1 MAAALGALGAGV
13 AAAFGSGWAAG
24 LATAFLG
31 FRCATGS
38 TAGTVDVGSAADLAV
53 AALGATGFATA
64 GLAAAAFAFDGD
76 GVPPDTFGFG
86 KAAGLAVAAF
96 GFGGATRF
104 AAAAFDLACF
114 AVAGFTTAGFV
125 AAGFLAPG
133 FLPAGFAATMS
144 LGGAELEA
152 ARTSEASGDAA
163 FDVAFTVSSLG
174 PSLGSA
180 CSALGRRG

>member
-1 MAAALGALGAGV
+1 MSLTL
-13 AAAFGSGWAAG
+13 AFERERDAV
-24 LATAFLG
+24 L
-31 FRCATGS
+31 RCAL
-38 TAGTVDVGSAADLAV
+38 DDAV
-53 AALGATGFATA
+53 HLH
-64 GLAAAAFAFDGD
+64 
-76 GVPPDTFGFG
+76 
-86 KAAGLAVAAF
+86 
-96 GFGGATRF
+96 
-104 AAAAFDLACF
+104 AAFDLACF

-163 FDVAFTVSSLG
+163 FGVAFTVSSLG